1 MKNSNGYIYVELLA
15 AFFVLT
21 FLIATILPILQEI
34 EIDRKNNKIRSEAV
48 HLLYEKLNGIGF
60 EENVVVE
67 VGITLYTIHF
77 ANSSEFPS
85 MIEGCINYKNME
97 GFDENI
103 CDLTK
108 R

>member
-1 MKNSNGYIYVELLA
+1 LRNSNGYIYVELLV

-21 FLIATILPILQEI
+21 FLIATIFPMLQEI

-48 HLLYEKLNGIGF
+48 HLLYEQLNGVTF

-77 ANSSEFPS
+77 ANSTEFPS
-85 MIEGCINYKNME
+85 MIEGCINYKIME
-97 GFDENI
+97 GSDENI